1 MVTCYIICGFTLH
14 CKQKSNMNSI
24 FRYLGFNRSST
35 GIVVVG
41 LLSTYLVFIF
51 NTYIRGSH
59 GRDRM
64 VVGFTT
70 TYAISAHH
78 H

>member
-1 MVTCYIICGFTLH
+1 
-14 CKQKSNMNSI
+14 MNSI
-24 FRYLGFNRSST
+24 FRYLRFNRSST